1 VARTT
6 RLRGAAAPTRR
17 FVVHA
22 LPDIIGVVWVVC
34 AGVAVLVPA
43 LAHGASLGPFDQLSR
58 YGLSQRPGTVV
69 HYRGPG
75 DQIEML
81 IPWTSLAW
89 TQVHHGHLPLWNPY
103 SALGMP
109 LLFNWQSAAFSL
121 PTLIGYLLPLRLAYT
136 AVQIVTVVVAG
147 TGAYVF
153 GRVLRLGV
161 MGATTAAVVFEL
173 SGPFVG
179 WLGWPNS
186 SAMSWAGWLFAA
198 AVLIVRG
205 RRRAGAVALFAVSLA
220 FSVYAGQPET
230 VVLFAVA
237 LVIFVAVLLAGDRS
251 RRGGPRPI
259 LRPVGDLAAAAAA
272 GGALAAPLAL
282 PGLQLA
288 RGSVVRV
295 ASSYGALAPH
305 NLANLLFQ
313 GFDGLPVAG
322 SRYFGSSIYPETALY
337 VGGIAVVL
345 AVVALSTR
353 WRRPE
358 VPALAA
364 CAVVMAA
371 VAYVGPVVSV
381 INAVTGLRS
390 VAWHRSVQ
398 PLVFALAVL
407 AGVGMDAVA
416 RAGRSAPV
424 WRALLAGFGALGLV
438 LAGLWAAG
446 RGHLPS
452 DEASI
457 RAGSFLWPL
466 IETALG
472 LAVAGAL
479 VVAARRARR
488 PEDHDADS
496 AAPRPR
502 RGGFTWATAVLLGC
516 ETAFLVTA
524 GAPLASSSPT
534 FATPTPAERV
544 LARDVGG
551 ALVAFSSRECHTP
564 PTLGIHQDINV
575 VYGVH
580 ELADFDPMVPEAT
593 FRSFQRATG
602 QHAAAID
609 APLILCPAVD
619 SAVVARQYG
628 VGFILTQG
636 SAPAP
641 AGTRFVAAIAGERLY
656 RVPSSSLASLSPA
669 ASPAGSGSGNTAT
682 HQAPAVW
689 VAPDQLA
696 IRTAAP
702 TESVLHIGIT
712 AVPGW
717 DAAIDGHPLS
727 LGTLAGTMLQAR
739 VPPGRHVVTLTY
751 RPTAF
756 TVGLVLAVLS
766 MVGLLAVP
774 ATATLRRRRAVRRER
789 PRHALSAGDAPPPT
803 SPQSSAT
810 Q

>member
-1 VARTT
+1 MR
-6 RLRGAAAPTRR
+6 
-17 FVVHA
+17 A
-22 LPDIIGVVWVVC
+22 LPDIIGVAWVVC

-89 TQVHHGHLPLWNPY
+89 VQVHSGHLPLWNPY

-121 PTLIGYLLPLRLAYT
+121 PTLIGYLFPLRLAYS
-136 AVQIVTVVVAG
+136 AVQIVTVIVAG

-161 MGATTAAVVFEL
+161 AGATTAAVVFEL

-198 AVLIVRG
+198 GVLIVRG

-220 FSVYAGQPET
+220 FSIYAGQPET
-230 VVLFAVA
+230 VVLFAGA
-237 LVIFVAVLLAGDRS
+237 LLLFVAVVLARDRS
-251 RRGGPRPI
+251 LGGGRRAW
-259 LRPVGDLAAAAAA
+259 LRPVGDLALASVA
-272 GGALAAPLAL
+272 GAALAAPLAL

-288 RGSVVRV
+288 QGSVVRV
-295 ASSYGALAPH
+295 ASTYGALAPH

-322 SRYFGSSIYPETALY
+322 SRYFGNSIYPETAVY
-337 VGGIAVVL
+337 VGIIALAL
-345 AVVALSTR
+345 AVVALATR

-358 VPALAA
+358 VPALAL
-364 CAVVMAA
+364 CALSMAA

-381 INAVTGLRS
+381 IDSATGLRS

-398 PLVFALAVL
+398 PLVLVLAVL
-407 AGVGMDAVA
+407 AGAGMDAVA
-416 RAGRSAPV
+416 GAGRSTRV
-424 WRALLAGFGALGLV
+424 RRALLAGFGALGVV
-438 LAGLWAAG
+438 LAALWVAG

-452 DEASI
+452 AEASI
-457 RAGSFLWPL
+457 RATSFVWPL
-466 IETALG
+466 VQTALG
-472 LAVAGAL
+472 LAVGAAL
-479 VVAARRARR
+479 VVAARRA
-488 PEDHDADS
+488 PKAGDPAEL
-496 AAPRPR
+496 APRAPR
-502 RGGFTWATAVLLGC
+502 AGLTWATAVLLAG

-534 FATPTPAERV
+534 FATPTPAERA
-544 LARDVGG
+544 LAADVGG
-551 ALVAFSSRECHTP
+551 GLVAFSSRDCHTP

-602 QHAAAID
+602 QHAAPVN

-619 SAVVARQYG
+619 TAAVARQYG
-628 VGFILTQG
+628 VGFILTQD
-636 SAPAP
+636 SSPVP
-641 AGTRFVAAIAGERLY
+641 AGTDFVARIADERLY
-656 RVPSSSLASLSPA
+656 RVPNSSLASVSPA
-669 ASPAGSGSGNTAT
+669 AGAPDAVSGTAAGEE
-682 HQAPAVW
+682 APAVW
-689 VAPDQLA
+689 VTPDELR
-696 IRTAAP
+696 IRTSAH
-702 TESVLHIGIT
+702 TQSVLRIGIT

-717 DAAIDGHPLS
+717 SAQIDGHPLI
-727 LGTLAGTMLQAR
+727 LRTLAGTMLQAR
-739 VPPGRHVVTLTY
+739 LPPGDHVVTLTY
-751 RPTAF
+751 WPTTF
-756 TVGLVLAVLS
+756 TAGLVIAALGAAGL
-766 MVGLLAVP
+766 VGVP
-774 ATATLRRRRAVRRER
+774 VTARLRRRRVRRR
-789 PRHALSAGDAPPPT
+789 PRHAVSEADARSETGPEG
-803 SPQSSAT
+803 SAT